1 MDQSPLYKR
10 IVYKLSGEALTGGS
24 SQSINPEILD
34 RFASEIKAVH
44 SLGVE
49 VAIVIGGGNLVR
61 GEALSQAGLGRVTGD
76 FMGML
81 ATIMNGLA
89 LRDTFERAGMAS
101 RVLSSIPLN
110 GIVDSYHYHKARH
123 HLEQKRVVIFVG
135 GTGNPLVTTD
145 SAAALRAIEINADV
159 LIKATSVDG
168 VYEEDPSTN
177 KNAKLFKTLS
187 FDQVLKDELQVM
199 DLAAFCQCRDFNI
212 PIRVFNLK
220 TPGNLTKVVCDASI
234 GSTITT

>member
-1 MDQSPLYKR
+1 MNQNPLYQR

-24 SQSINPEILD
+24 SQSISPEVLD
-34 RFASEIKAVH
+34 RFALEIKAVH
-44 SLGVE
+44 DMGVE

-61 GEALSQAGLGRVTGD
+61 GESISDAGLGRVTGD

-81 ATIMNGLA
+81 ATLMNGLA
-89 LRDTFERAGMAS
+89 LRDTFERAGMAC
-101 RVLSSIPLN
+101 RILSSIPVN

-123 HLEQKRVVIFVG
+123 HLDQKRVVIFVG

-145 SAAALRAIEINADV
+145 SAAALRAIEIEADV

-168 VYEEDPSTN
+168 IYSSDPSTDP
-177 KNAKLFKTLS
+177 NAKFLSDLS
-187 FDQVLKDELQVM
+187 FDEVLKSELKVM

-212 PIRVFNLK
+212 PIRVFNLNI
-220 TPGNLTKVVCDASI
+220 PGNIVRVVTDHSVGSI
-234 GSTITT
+234 IS